1 MPADPFS
8 HTGKV
13 EDTLPCSHPLIP
25 HLDLQPWKEPDSGE
39 EDPPPPSSLAAVSA
53 LVSQLRLSLS
63 PLAFRPQMWARSQNR
78 VWPLAAVRLG
88 GSVSVSDGLQTVGLF
103 IGQL

>member
-1 MPADPFS
+1 M
-8 HTGKV
+8 
-13 EDTLPCSHPLIP
+13 LPCSHPLIP

-39 EDPPPPSSLAAVSA
+39 EDPPPPFLAGVSA
-53 LVSQLRLSLS
+53 VFPAPLSLH
-63 PLAFRPQMWARSQNR
+63 PLSFRPQVWARSQTR

-88 GSVSVSDGLQTVGLF
+88 GSVSVSDGLQAVGLF